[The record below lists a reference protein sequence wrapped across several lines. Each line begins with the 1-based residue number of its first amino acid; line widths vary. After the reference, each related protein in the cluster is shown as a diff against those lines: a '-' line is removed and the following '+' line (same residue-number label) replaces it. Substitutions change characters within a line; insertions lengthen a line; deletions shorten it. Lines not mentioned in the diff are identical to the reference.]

1 MSIGTW
7 RTGNSPSNPRA
18 DVTSIPPPLE
28 HCVRHPHVPTGRH
41 CTRCDRPA
49 CNDCLVAASVG
60 SQCLDCVRA
69 SRPPRAERVRRWNA
83 TQPALATR
91 VLVAA
96 NIAVFVWSG
105 LGGAGAFGGG
115 ASSRQ
120 VQLGLSEIFVANGEW
135 WRIISAGFLHFG
147 ALHIAMNMLLL
158 YQLGSLLEPVL
169 GSGRFVLLYFAAMVG
184 GSFGALL
191 LSPDALT
198 GGASGAVFGLM
209 GAAAVALLHRGVNP
223 MQTGIGTTLV
233 LNLLI
238 TFAIPGISIGGH
250 LGGVIVGAGVG
261 YVMFDPSVNRQ
272 MPWVTWAAPVAAM
285 VACLAAVAAIV

>member
-1 MSIGTW
+1 M
-7 RTGNSPSNPRA
+7 
-18 DVTSIPPPLE
+18 TSIPPPLE
-28 HCVRHPHVPTGRH
+28 HCVRHPRVPTGRH
-41 CTRCDRPA
+41 CTRCERPA
-49 CNDCLVAASVG
+49 CNDCLVAAAVG
-60 SQCLDCVRA
+60 SQCLDCVRS
-69 SRPPRAERVRRWNA
+69 SRPPRAERMRRWNA
-83 TQPALATR
+83 VQPAVATR
-91 VLVAA
+91 VLVAL
-96 NIAVFVWSG
+96 NFAVFVWTG
-105 LGGAGAFGGG
+105 FGGAGAFGGA

-120 VQLGLSEIFVANGEW
+120 LRLGLTEYFVASGEW
-135 WRIISAGFLHFG
+135 WRVVTAGFLHYG

-169 GSGRFVLLYFAAMVG
+169 GRGRFVLLYFASMVG

-250 LGGVIVGAGVG
+250 LGGVIVGAGTG
-261 YVMFDPSVNRQ
+261 YVMFDPSINRQ
-272 MPWVTWAAPVAAM
+272 MPWVTWVAP
-285 VACLAAVAAIV
+285 LAAIGACAFTIAAIV

>member
-1 MSIGTW
+1 
-7 RTGNSPSNPRA
+7 
-18 DVTSIPPPLE
+18 VTSIPPPLE

-250 LGGVIVGAGVG
+250 LGGVIVGAGAG
-261 YVMFDPSVNRQ
+261 YVMFDPSINRQ
-272 MPWVTWAAPVAAM
+272 MPWATWAAPVAAM

>member
-1 MSIGTW
+1 
-7 RTGNSPSNPRA
+7 
-18 DVTSIPPPLE
+18 
-28 HCVRHPHVPTGRH
+28 
-41 CTRCDRPA
+41 
-49 CNDCLVAASVG
+49 
-60 SQCLDCVRA
+60 
-69 SRPPRAERVRRWNA
+69 
-83 TQPALATR
+83 
-91 VLVAA
+91 VAA

-272 MPWVTWAAPVAAM
+272 MAWVTWAAPVAAM